1 MGSHDGSVHHQPLVG
16 VDTDAEETR
25 VGVNL
30 ENLVAGSQ
38 VVEDTSLVQDGQVG
52 HVFLLLEL
60 GGIALENF
68 GLGKAGA
75 LLGRRRR
82 KGDDISMLTFKETP
96 CKDGPCKE
104 SSTKQLLR

>member
-60 GGIALENF
+60 GGIAVENF
-68 GLGKAGA
+68 GLGQIFGLCGGKKERNGLGKYDVIA
-75 LLGRRRR
+75 L
-82 KGDDISMLTFKETP
+82 
-96 CKDGPCKE
+96 
-104 SSTKQLLR
+104 